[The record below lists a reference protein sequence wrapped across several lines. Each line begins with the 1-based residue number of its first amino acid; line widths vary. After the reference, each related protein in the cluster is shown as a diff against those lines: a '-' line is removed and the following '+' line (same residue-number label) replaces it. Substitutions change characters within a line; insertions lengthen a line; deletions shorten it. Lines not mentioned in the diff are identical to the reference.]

1 MAIKYT
7 QAVIEHFT
15 HPQNVGELENPD
27 ASATEGSPACG
38 DMVTFTIKVNPD
50 THVIEDVK
58 FRSYGCASNIATAS
72 MATVLSKGKTIE
84 EVKNFHPKVIAEKLG
99 GLPAIKMHCS
109 VLAVNGLKAA
119 IKQWEIAHGL
129 AEEEEIV
136 CNEQTI
142 RQLLKGVI
150 NPETGRSIVSMGMVN
165 YIQIDGGR
173 VFVEINMQDTDEM
186 YAENIREEVEEKLQ
200 SMKCI
205 QQVIVRILDRNKFE
219 LKETNDAAVK
229 EKSVEPSGNG
239 AGGI

>member
-7 QAVIEHFT
+7 PEVIEHFT

-38 DMVTFTIKVNPD
+38 DMVTFTVKINPE
-50 THVIEDVK
+50 THILEDVK

-72 MATVLSKGKTIE
+72 MATVIAKGKTIE

-99 GLPAIKMHCS
+99 GLPSIKMHCS

-119 IKQWEIAHGL
+119 VKQWEVAHGL

-136 CNEQTI
+136 CNETTI

-150 NPETGRSIVSMGMVN
+150 NPDTGRSIVSMGMVS
-165 YIQIDGGR
+165 YIQVDGGR
-173 VFVEINMQDTDEM
+173 VFVEINMQETDDM
-186 YAENIREEVEEKLQ
+186 YAENIREEVEEKLE

-205 QQVIVRILDRNKFE
+205 QEIIVRILERGKFE
-219 LKETNDAAVK
+219 LKDNERPATPASTSPD
-229 EKSVEPSGNG
+229 G
-239 AGGI
+239 AGGN

>member
-1 MAIKYT
+1 MALKYT
-7 QAVIEHFT
+7 PEVIEHFT
-15 HPQNVGELENPD
+15 HPQNVGELEHPD
-27 ASATEGSPACG
+27 ATATEGSPACG

-50 THVIEDVK
+50 THILEDIK

-84 EVKNFHPKVIAEKLG
+84 EVKAFHPKVVAERLG

-129 AEEEEIV
+129 ATEEEIQL
-136 CNEQTI
+136 NEQTI
-142 RQLLKGVI
+142 RRLLKGVI

-165 YIQIDGGR
+165 YIKIEGGK
-173 VFVEINMQDTDEM
+173 VYVEVSLQGTDPM
-186 YAENIREEVEEKLQ
+186 YAANIREEVTEKLE

-205 QQVIVRILDRNKFE
+205 QEMIVRILERDKFE
-219 LKETNDAAVK
+219 MGADNG
-229 EKSVEPSGNG
+229 EKTASDKSKAMTE
-239 AGGI
+239 GGEA

>member
-1 MAIKYT
+1 MALKYT
-7 QAVIEHFT
+7 PEVIEHFT

-27 ASATEGSPACG
+27 ATATEGSPACG

-50 THVIEDVK
+50 THVLEDIK

-84 EVKNFHPKVIAEKLG
+84 EVKAFHPKVVAERLG

-129 AEEEEIV
+129 AQEEEIQL
-136 CNEQTI
+136 NEQTI
-142 RQLLKGVI
+142 RRLLKGVI

-165 YIQIDGGR
+165 YIKIEGGK
-173 VFVEINMQDTDEM
+173 VFVEVSMAGTDSM
-186 YAENIREEVEEKLQ
+186 YAENIREEVTEKLE
-200 SMKCI
+200 SMKCV
-205 QQVIVRILDRNKFE
+205 QETMVRVLERDKFDMPGE
-219 LKETNDAAVK
+219 EGDKQTGD
-229 EKSVEPSGNG
+229 KSHALTE
-239 AGGI
+239 GGEA

>member
-7 QAVIEHFT
+7 PTVIEHFT

-38 DMVTFTIKVNPD
+38 DMVTFTVKINPE
-50 THVIEDVK
+50 THILEDVK

-72 MATVLSKGKTIE
+72 MATVIAKGKTIE
-84 EVKNFHPKVIAEKLG
+84 EVKNFHPKIIAEKLG

-119 IKQWEIAHGL
+119 IKQWEVAHGL
-129 AEEEEIV
+129 AEEEEII
-136 CNEQTI
+136 CNETTI

-150 NPETGRSIVSMGMVN
+150 NPNTGRSIVSMGMVS
-165 YIQIDGGR
+165 YIQVDGGR

-186 YAENIREEVEEKLQ
+186 YSENIREEVEEKLE

-205 QQVIVRILDRNKFE
+205 QEIIVRILERGKFE
-219 LKETNDAAVK
+219 MRDN
-229 EKSVEPSGNG
+229 SGANGQERPASASTDG